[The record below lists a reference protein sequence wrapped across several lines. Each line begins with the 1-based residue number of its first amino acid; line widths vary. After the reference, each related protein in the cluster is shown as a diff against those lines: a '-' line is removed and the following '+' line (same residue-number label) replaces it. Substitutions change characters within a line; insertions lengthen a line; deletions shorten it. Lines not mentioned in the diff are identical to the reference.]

1 MREAGAQGSGP
12 GGRGCERG
20 CEPQGQA
27 LRPGLCVHREHT
39 VSNNLK
45 ITLAKRTGVRTSLE
59 IQWLRIRLPMQGT
72 QVRSLVREGPA
83 HRRAAKPEHHRF

>member
-1 MREAGAQGSGP
+1 MREAGVQGSGL
-12 GGRGCERG
+12 GGRGCE
-20 CEPQGQA
+20 PQSQA
-27 LRPGLCVHREHT
+27 LRAGLCVHREHT

-59 IQWLRIRLPMQGT
+59 IQWLRIRLPVQGT
-72 QVRSLVREGPA
+72 QVRSLVWEGPA